1 MAAKYNASSITAVA
15 VGSGG
20 EVYIRWVGLPNPGPC
35 GNNNGWVMI
44 PSNAP
49 EAMKSL
55 AISLYFNAKPA
66 RVDTGGCVGAYESV
80 TALYSPGG

>member
-1 MAAKYNASSITAVA
+1 
-15 VGSGG
+15 
-20 EVYIRWVGLPNPGPC
+20 
-35 GNNNGWVMI
+35 MI